1 MEIRPCPDLP
11 SGICSRGSLR
21 RIPLPGRSTIILQV
35 QREIFRNGRCRCE
48 KLQCRRPQITPH
60 SAGRYVTS
68 RPARYQ
74 RSRRDGCAYYP
85 SPSRLAPAAPS
96 ERGRLFVRGKR
107 AAMSGVSAAHPRGH
121 ASSPNPRAQP
131 TQTRTGGK
139 AAAAAPGRSNASTR
153 DTRQAPG
160 RNPRA
165 QPTQTRTGGIAA
177 AAAPG
182 RISEPTRDYGP
193 KRPHPA
199 GQFRPR
205 KTKGP
210 NNPHPAAASRVS
222 GSNCGRRCS
231 ITYPA

>member
-74 RSRRDGCAYYP
+74 RSRRDKCVHHP

-96 ERGRLFVRGKR
+96 ERGRLFVRGKGGTSR
-107 AAMSGVSAAHPRGH
+107 SNVSAAHPRGH
-121 ASSPNPRAQP
+121 ASSPNPSGTANPKAYRRRSRRSCTRPVKRIHARHTPSTRPKPKGTANPNAYRRHSRRSCIRQDKRAHARLRTKRQAENQRAQP
-131 TQTRTGGK
+131 
-139 AAAAAPGRSNASTR
+139 
-153 DTRQAPG
+153 
-160 RNPRA
+160 
-165 QPTQTRTGGIAA
+165 
-177 AAAPG
+177 
-182 RISEPTRDYGP
+182 P
-193 KRPHPA
+193 KSA
-199 GQFRPR
+199 
-205 KTKGP
+205 
-210 NNPHPAAASRVS
+210 PAA
-222 GSNCGRRCS
+222 
-231 ITYPA
+231 